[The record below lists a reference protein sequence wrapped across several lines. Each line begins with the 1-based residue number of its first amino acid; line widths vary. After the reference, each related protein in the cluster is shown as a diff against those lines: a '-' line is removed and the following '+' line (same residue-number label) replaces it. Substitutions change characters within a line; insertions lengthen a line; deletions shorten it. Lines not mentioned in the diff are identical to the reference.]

1 MNILYVGPPG
11 ETSAEIRET
20 ISDAGHAVGA
30 CDSIETLRERL
41 ENMAALDGMV
51 TRNSLPDGTG
61 LDAVEATR
69 AVFPDTVCVL
79 FTDAG
84 FDEINTEALG
94 NTVVEYIDSELPGAT
109 EELVDV
115 LDYGIESQTQTAY
128 PLPDEEET
136 RLSALQ
142 RYADDPE
149 ELDAS
154 FDRLTAIAAALFDV
168 DAATVG
174 FLYGHE
180 ERFVGC
186 HGTDVDRLDREDTVC
201 TYTILDEGVTV
212 ISDTQADPRFA
223 ENDELM
229 EENIRFYAGAPI
241 EASDGS
247 KIGVFC
253 LFDSESRTFGDQQRE
268 QLTMLAAEVM
278 NQLELRRRLRGGE
291 TDG

>member
-1 MNILYVGPPG
+1 MN
-11 ETSAEIRET
+11 S
-20 ISDAGHAVGA
+20 
-30 CDSIETLRERL
+30 
-41 ENMAALDGMV
+41 LDGLV
-51 TRNSLPDGTG
+51 TRYSLPDGTG

-69 AVFPDTVCVL
+69 AAFPDTVCVL

-84 FDEINTEALG
+84 FDEIDTEALG
-94 NTVVEYIDSELPGAT
+94 STVVEYIDSGLPGAT
-109 EELVDV
+109 EELLDV

-128 PLPDEEET
+128 PLPDGEET
-136 RLSALQ
+136 RLSALR
-142 RYADDPE
+142 RYADDPA

-154 FDRLTAIAAALFDV
+154 FGRLTEIATALFDV

-180 ERFVGC
+180 ERFVAC
-186 HGTDVDRLDREDTVC
+186 HGTDVDRLEREDTVC
-201 TYTILDEGVTV
+201 TYAILDDGVTV

-223 ENDELM
+223 DNEELI
-229 EENIRFYAGAPI
+229 EEDIRFYAGAPI

-253 LFDSESRTFGDQQRE
+253 LFDSEPRTFGDEQRA

-278 NQLELRRRLRGGE
+278 DQLELRRRLRGGE